1 MNTFAG
7 LIILSTLLFFADAK
21 AQDTT
26 RAPREA
32 RGIIPLDSLRT
43 VPQSAFTVGERLVFD
58 VGFSFIT
65 AGEAVFQVFNN
76 DSINGRQCYRIAF
89 TVNSVPSFSWI
100 YRVEDRYE
108 TILDAKGIFPWK
120 FTQHVREGRYSRDF
134 TADFDQVN
142 GLAQAENKT
151 YPVPAYVHDV
161 VSAFYY
167 IRTMD
172 FSNSRPGE
180 KYILH
185 NFFKDSTY
193 QLAVK
198 YLGRQEIS
206 VDAGE
211 FKTIIIEPLIT
222 EGGLFKSEGRVLI
235 WLTDDE
241 RKIPVKVSTKIV
253 VGSIDA
259 ELRQYSGVFLPIR
272 AKVK

>member
-1 MNTFAG
+1 M
-7 LIILSTLLFFADAK
+7 
-21 AQDTT
+21 
-26 RAPREA
+26 
-32 RGIIPLDSLRT
+32 
-43 VPQSAFTVGERLVFD
+43 
-58 VGFSFIT
+58 
-65 AGEAVFQVFNN
+65 
-76 DSINGRQCYRIAF
+76 
-89 TVNSVPSFSWI
+89 PSFSWI